1 MKPKFVKKFLRVQGG
16 NIFSAVTSL
25 QIQVRL
31 GGMRCIKNEEKYKSL
46 IERGFAPKSV
56 RNLFFAL
63 LGIIHP
69 CGGTCR
75 SSNAVFF

>member
-31 GGMRCIKNEEKYKSL
+31 GGIVQSPLHYIRLPDLSFWYMRFL
-46 IERGFAPKSV
+46 V
-56 RNLFFAL
+56 L
-63 LGIIHP
+63 LL
-69 CGGTCR
+69 
-75 SSNAVFF
+75 